1 MSVLIIA
8 EIGVNHQGDLNNAK
22 RLIDAATTAGAD
34 CAKFQFF
41 SSQRLWGDDRIKH
54 LELRFSELVVLHSYC
69 KEVGIEFLCTP
80 FGLSEVVLLKP
91 LLKRW
96 KVASGC
102 IGRKALLENIA
113 QTKLPVILSTGMS
126 TLDDVGTAVDFLG
139 AGDLTLLHC
148 TSAYPC
154 SIKDVNL
161 RAMRTLREV
170 YGRPV
175 GYSDHT
181 LGITVPI
188 AAVAMGASVIEKH
201 LTLDRSA
208 AGPDH
213 KASIEP
219 DEFRVM
225 VSAIRTVEDA
235 LGSNVKAVQ
244 PCEAQLRR
252 QWRVPTASD
261 R

>member
-1 MSVLIIA
+1 MAVFVIA
-8 EIGVNHQGDLNNAK
+8 EIGVNHDGDIVKALKMVEAAK
-22 RLIDAATTAGAD
+22 KAGAD
-34 CAKFQFF
+34 VVKFQYFR
-41 SSQRLWGDDRIKH
+41 SQTLWGDDRVKH
-54 LELRFSELVVLHSYC
+54 LELRFSEMTALHRRC
-69 KEVGIEFLCTP
+69 QDIGIEFMCTP

-91 LLKRW
+91 LLRRW

-126 TLDDVGTAVDFLG
+126 TLEDVGTAVDFLG

-201 LTLDRSA
+201 LTLDRTA
-208 AGPDH
+208 NGPDH

-252 QWRVPTASD
+252 QWRVPAASD